1 MPPPDAD
8 IYATASGPAKAVV
21 DAHSTEQSL
30 KLYSGWFCPFVQRVW
45 IVLEEKEIPY
55 QYVEVNPYHKPESL
69 LSLNPRGL
77 VPTLKYE
84 NKPLYESTVICEFLE
99 DAYPD
104 HGVKLLPADPYL
116 RARIRIW
123 IDFVST
129 RVVPAFHRFL
139 QFQPGQQ
146 EDKTI
151 WDVRNV
157 FLDTLKEFAE
167 AMDEEGPFFL
177 GKEPTL
183 VDYVI
188 APWAVRLWVFD
199 HFKEG
204 GLGIPD
210 EGKGAKDEKSWA
222 RWRAWLGAIEGRK
235 SIQKTT
241 SDKDHYLPIYQ
252 R

>member
-8 IYATASGPAKAVV
+8 LYPTASGPAKVIV
-21 DAHSTEQSL
+21 DAHSAEQSL

-45 IVLEEKEIPY
+45 IVLEEKKIPY
-55 QYVEVNPYHKPESL
+55 QYIEVNPYHKPESL

-77 VPTLKYE
+77 VPTLAYE

-104 HGVKLLPADPYL
+104 YGVKLLPAEPYL
-116 RARIRIW
+116 RARMRIW
-123 IDFVST
+123 VDFVST
-129 RVVPAFHRFL
+129 RVLPAFHRFL

-146 EDKTI
+146 GEKTI
-151 WDVRNV
+151 EDVRSG
-157 FLDTLKEFAE
+157 FLDTLRQFAE

-177 GKEPTL
+177 GKDPTL
-183 VDYVI
+183 VDYVL
-188 APWAVRLWVFD
+188 APWAVRLWIFD

-204 GLGIPD
+204 GLGLPG
-210 EGKGAKDEKSWA
+210 EGKGQQDEKSWA
-222 RWRAWLGAIEGRK
+222 RFRKWLGAIEGRK
-235 SIQKTT
+235 SIVETT
-241 SDKDHYLPIYQ
+241 SDRQNYLPIYQ

>member
-55 QYVEVNPYHKPESL
+55 PYVEVNPYHKPESL

-139 QFQPGQQ
+139 QF
-146 EDKTI
+146 
-151 WDVRNV
+151 
-157 FLDTLKEFAE
+157 
-167 AMDEEGPFFL
+167 
-177 GKEPTL
+177 
-183 VDYVI
+183 
-188 APWAVRLWVFD
+188 
-199 HFKEG
+199 
-204 GLGIPD
+204 
-210 EGKGAKDEKSWA
+210 
-222 RWRAWLGAIEGRK
+222 
-235 SIQKTT
+235 
-241 SDKDHYLPIYQ
+241 
-252 R
+252 